1 MAKKQPD
8 QRFLQI
14 IVGES
19 EHRQLKVK
27 SALAGLTM
35 TEFVKSAIENYTP
48 EKK

>member
-8 QRFLQI
+8 QRFLQM
-14 IVGES
+14 IVEES

-27 SALAGLTM
+27 AALAGLTM
-35 TEFVKSAIENYTP
+35 TEFVKSAIANYTP